1 MTSDV
6 PPSSKYLSRPS
17 WFMSQDMVKP
27 RNVSPTIRFFRYA
40 ALIAGIITARFKYN
54 KYCQKELEYQN
65 VRAQVNSE
73 REIRD
78 KVLTDYYDDLTQKRN
93 EEEME
98 AFMAEVYE
106 Q

>member
-1 MTSDV
+1 MYIYI
-6 PPSSKYLSRPS
+6 PHRQSSVRLWHKICIKFLK
-17 WFMSQDMVKP
+17 D
-27 RNVSPTIRFFRYA
+27 
-40 ALIAGIITARFKYN
+40 